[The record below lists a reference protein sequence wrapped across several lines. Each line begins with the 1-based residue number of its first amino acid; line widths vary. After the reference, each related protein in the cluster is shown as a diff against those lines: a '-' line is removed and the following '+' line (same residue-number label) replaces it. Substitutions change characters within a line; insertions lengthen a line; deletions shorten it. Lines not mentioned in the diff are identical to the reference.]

1 MTYMWIRKR
10 RPLMM
15 KINEIIGDAEKI
27 GIAGHIRPDGDCIG
41 SCMSLYNYLKK
52 NRPDLDVTVH
62 LEFVDPKFGI
72 IENIDDIDL
81 SDPDDTEYD
90 LFIALDTASVDRL
103 GKHAKYFENA
113 KRTFCIDHHKSN
125 LGYADENIVVP
136 DASSACEVLFDL
148 LDVDMFDES
157 IAAPMYMGIASDSGV
172 FRFQNTKPRT
182 LRIAAKMMEF
192 GINHNE
198 ILEETFYKKSYNQ
211 MMITAKIQSNTVLKL
226 DGQVIYGYCTKE
238 LMDKYDLTA
247 NDLDAVIASIRNV
260 SGVEVAM
267 FAYQIEDNKYK
278 VSLRSKDD
286 VDVSKIAVTFGGG
299 GHKRAAGFD
308 IEGDKDTV
316 IETVL
321 KEIEKEF

>member
-1 MTYMWIRKR
+1 MWIQKR

-62 LEFVDPKFGI
+62 LEYVDPKFGI
-72 IENIDDIDL
+72 IKNIDDIDL

-103 GKHAKYFENA
+103 GKHAQYFENA

-136 DASSACEVLFDL
+136 DASSACEVLFDC
-148 LDVDMFDES
+148 LDVDMFDET

-238 LMDKYDLTA
+238 LMDRYGLTS

-278 VSLRSKDD
+278 VSLRSKDK

-308 IEGDKDTV
+308 IEGDKDAV

>member
-1 MTYMWIRKR
+1 MTYTWIQKR

-52 NRPDLDVTVH
+52 NRPDLDATVH
-62 LEFVDPKFGI
+62 LEYVDPKFGI
-72 IENIDDIDL
+72 IKNIDDIDL
-81 SDPDDTEYD
+81 SDPNDTEYD
-90 LFIALDTASVDRL
+90 LFIALDTASIDRL
-103 GKHAKYFENA
+103 GKHAQYFENA

-136 DASSACEVLFDL
+136 DASSACEVLFDC
-148 LDVDMFDES
+148 LDVDMFDET

-211 MMITAKIQSNTVLKL
+211 MMITTKIQSNTVLKL

-238 LMDKYDLTA
+238 LMDRYGLTS

-278 VSLRSKDD
+278 VSLRSKDK

-308 IEGDKDTV
+308 IEGDKDIV

>member
-1 MTYMWIRKR
+1 MWIQKR
-10 RPLMM
+10 RIQML

-62 LEFVDPKFGI
+62 LEYVDPKFGI

-103 GKHAKYFENA
+103 GKHAVYFENA

-125 LGYADENIVVP
+125 LGYADENIVEP

-148 LDVDMFDES
+148 LDVDMFDET

-211 MMITAKIQSNTVLKL
+211 MMITAKIQSNTVLEM

-238 LMDKYDLTA
+238 LMDRYELTA

-286 VDVSKIAVTFGGG
+286 VDVSKIAVIFGGG

>member
-1 MTYMWIRKR
+1 MWIQKR
-10 RPLMM
+10 RIQML

-62 LEFVDPKFGI
+62 LEYVDPKFGI

-103 GKHAKYFENA
+103 GKHAVYFENA

-125 LGYADENIVVP
+125 LGYADENIVEP

-148 LDVDMFDES
+148 LDVDMFDET

-211 MMITAKIQSNTVLKL
+211 MMITAKIQSNTVLEM

-238 LMDKYDLTA
+238 LMDRYELTA